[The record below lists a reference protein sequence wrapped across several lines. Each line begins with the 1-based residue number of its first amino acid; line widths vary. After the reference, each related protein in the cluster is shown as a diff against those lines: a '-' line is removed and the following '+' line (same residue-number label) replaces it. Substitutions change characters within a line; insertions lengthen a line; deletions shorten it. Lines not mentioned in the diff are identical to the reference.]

1 MTMKDLYFIDGYN
14 IIFAWDELKQLARE
28 SLEHS
33 RERLQSL
40 LASYGK
46 AKGIE
51 IVVVFDA
58 MHTDDDGKIQH
69 IGADCTVLFTDKDE
83 TADSRIEKLVYTCRN
98 RQRTIYVA
106 TSDGPEQFQVLG
118 SGACRLSARELAD
131 DVRRV
136 REEAKRYH
144 VGNGGVA
151 DGSNRN
157 EVVYRVRDRDVL
169 KKLEEL
175 RRSK

>member
-58 MHTDDDGKIQH
+58 MHTI
-69 IGADCTVLFTDKDE
+69 
-83 TADSRIEKLVYTCRN
+83 
-98 RQRTIYVA
+98 
-106 TSDGPEQFQVLG
+106 
-118 SGACRLSARELAD
+118 
-131 DVRRV
+131 
-136 REEAKRYH
+136 
-144 VGNGGVA
+144 
-151 DGSNRN
+151 
-157 EVVYRVRDRDVL
+157 
-169 KKLEEL
+169 
-175 RRSK
+175 